1 MLYLGDAPSGVGLLG
16 IRLWRACSAPSGPT
30 AGGAMGTI
38 VESAGKH
45 GTTGYHARI
54 VVKRDGTVHR
64 GARTVDRRARRGS
77 KRAVNQD
84 Q

>member
-1 MLYLGDAPSGVGLLG
+1 MACPLGPVRSH
-16 IRLWRACSAPSGPT
+16 R
-30 AGGAMGTI
+30 GGAMGRI

-45 GTTGYHARI
+45 GTTGYHART

>member
-1 MLYLGDAPSGVGLLG
+1 
-16 IRLWRACSAPSGPT
+16 
-30 AGGAMGTI
+30 MGRI

-45 GTTGYHARI
+45 GTTGYHART

>member
-1 MLYLGDAPSGVGLLG
+1 MAYPLGPVRSH
-16 IRLWRACSAPSGPT
+16 R
-30 AGGAMGTI
+30 GGAMGTI